1 MATNE
6 QRKEWKRIGLCSCCG
21 KRRPVEG
28 GLTCQ
33 GAVIGIRQTEI
44 IRESTG
50 YVLNV
55 VKIALL
61 LIANIVMIVSNGDER
76 DIKQKSKTQSVLML
90 LD

>member
-1 MATNE
+1 MDYALAVE
-6 QRKEWKRIGLCSCCG
+6 REDLLRVDS
-21 KRRPVEG
+21 PVKS
-28 GLTCQ
+28 
-33 GAVIGIRQTEI
+33 AVIGIRQTEI

>member
-1 MATNE
+1 MN
-6 QRKEWKRIGLCSCCG
+6 KEKNGSVLGCALAVEKGDLLRVDS
-21 KRRPVEG
+21 PVKS
-28 GLTCQ
+28 
-33 GAVIGIRQTEI
+33 AVIGIRQTEI

-61 LIANIVMIVSNGDER
+61 LIANIVMIVLNGDER
-76 DIKQKSKTQSVLML
+76 DIEQKSKTQSVLTL

>member
-1 MATNE
+1 MN
-6 QRKEWKRIGLCSCCG
+6 KEKNGSVLGCALAVEKGDLLRVDS
-21 KRRPVEG
+21 PVKS
-28 GLTCQ
+28 
-33 GAVIGIRQTEI
+33 AVIGIRQTEI

-76 DIKQKSKTQSVLML
+76 DIKQKSKTQSALML

>member
-1 MATNE
+1 MN
-6 QRKEWKRIGLCSCCG
+6 KEKNGSVLGYALAVEREDLS
-21 KRRPVEG
+21 RVDSPVRS
-28 GLTCQ
+28 
-33 GAVIGIRQTEI
+33 AVISIRQIEI
-44 IRESTG
+44 IRENTG

-55 VKIALL
+55 VKTVLL